1 MVGNL
6 NPVSV
11 GGKRTSKKSKGAV
24 LIASADDELGKRWTQ
39 ALQEGFPID
48 EVSGRTELEAKLIDC
63 KPSVLLLDVGLPQLP
78 NVRAVSDLQRLS
90 PSTNIILFAA
100 GYDDQAAME
109 AVKAGA
115 KGYCNKDTE
124 PSLLKKAVG
133 VVQKG
138 EIWIGRKTIAHLLA
152 ELTSLS
158 ESRQK
163 NSPQQTKIYFNYL
176 SPREQQIAILVGE
189 GAYNKEIAYRL
200 KISERTVKAHLTSIF
215 QKLQIPDRLRLGLFV
230 ASHNNNNS
238 GYSPAHSK
246 TSSLRGIEAVS

>member
-11 GGKRTSKKSKGAV
+11 GGKSTSRKSKGVV
-24 LIASADDELGKRWTQ
+24 LIASADDELRKRWTQ
-39 ALQEGFPID
+39 ALQDVFSIH
-48 EVSGRTELEAKLIDC
+48 EVSERTELEASLTND
-63 KPSVLLLDVGLPQLP
+63 KPSVLLLDLGLPHLRD
-78 NVRAVSDLQRLS
+78 VASVSALQRLS
-90 PSTNIILFAA
+90 PSTNIILFAT
-100 GYDDQAAME
+100 GHDDQAAMG
-109 AVKAGA
+109 ALKAGA

-124 PSLLKKAVG
+124 PSLLKKAVN

-138 EIWIGRKTIAHLLA
+138 EIWVGRKTIAHLLA

-163 NSPQQTKIYFNYL
+163 NSPDLPEIYLNYL
-176 SPREQQIAILVGE
+176 TPREQQISMLVGE
-189 GAYNKEIAYRL
+189 GAHNKEIAYRL

-230 ASHNNNNS
+230 AGHKNNKS
-238 GYSPAHSK
+238 
-246 TSSLRGIEAVS
+246 R